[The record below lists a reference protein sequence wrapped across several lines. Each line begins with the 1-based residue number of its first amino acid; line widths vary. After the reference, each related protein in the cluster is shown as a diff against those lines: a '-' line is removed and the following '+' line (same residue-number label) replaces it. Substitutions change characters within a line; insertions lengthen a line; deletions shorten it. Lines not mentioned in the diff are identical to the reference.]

1 MKILQISSVP
11 VTYPGGTE
19 KVILGLSQELSKNNE
34 VTILQTNLYERNK
47 KFERY
52 SKIGKIRVITC
63 KNNFFAGGFG
73 YSIDFIKTLKE
84 IWKGFDIVHIH
95 GHGRFTSDFAL
106 RYLKDKRPL
115 IYTAHGFFHTKK
127 AGKIKQIYNFLFR
140 KMDKNKIFFT
150 ALTELEKRKYLEL
163 NVKKENIKI
172 IPNWIDFKRFANAKR
187 KKIEFKHKFPILL
200 YVGRVHESKG
210 LQYVIRAIKDL
221 QINLLIVG
229 KDGGYKKEIEN
240 LINNFGLENR
250 IKLTGEISLPELKN
264 YYKSSN
270 FFVLFSE
277 WEGFGISLI
286 EAMYFKLP
294 AIVSD
299 RGALPILVKNRE
311 NGLIAKFPDERELR
325 DKIKLLLSDKKLVSK
340 IKRNEQKF
348 VKKFESKKIFSEY
361 KNLYHEAIK

>member
-1 MKILQISSVP
+1 M
-11 VTYPGGTE
+11 
-19 KVILGLSQELSKNNE
+19 
-34 VTILQTNLYERNK
+34 RNK
-47 KFERY
+47 
-52 SKIGKIRVITC
+52 T
-63 KNNFFAGGFG
+63 N
-73 YSIDFIKTLKE
+73 
-84 IWKGFDIVHIH
+84 IW
-95 GHGRFTSDFAL
+95 
-106 RYLKDKRPL
+106 
-115 IYTAHGFFHTKK
+115 
-127 AGKIKQIYNFLFR
+127 
-140 KMDKNKIFFT
+140 FT
-150 ALTELEKRKYLEL
+150 ALTKLEEKKYLSLGIE
-163 NVKKENIKI
+163 KAKIKI
-172 IPNWIDFKRFANAKR
+172 IPNWINFEKFSDA
-187 KKIEFKHKFPILL
+187 KKINIGFKNNFPIILF
-200 YVGRVHESKG
+200 VGRLHESKG

-229 KDGGYKKEIEN
+229 KDGGYLKEIKKLIEDLN
-240 LINNFGLENR
+240 LKER
-250 IKLTGEISLPELKN
+250 IELTGEISEADLKN
-264 YYKSSN
+264 YYRSSD